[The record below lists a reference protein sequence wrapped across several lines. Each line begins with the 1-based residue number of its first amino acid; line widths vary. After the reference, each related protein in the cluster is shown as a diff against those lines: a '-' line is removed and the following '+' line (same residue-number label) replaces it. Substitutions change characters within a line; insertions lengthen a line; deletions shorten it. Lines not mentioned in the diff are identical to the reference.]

1 MSSVNKVTLIG
12 NICRDPEVRRMNSGD
27 SVVSFSLATN
37 ERWKDRNSG
46 EVRDKAEFHN
56 IVIFNEHIGKV
67 AEQYCKKGS
76 KVYIEGQ
83 LQTRKY
89 TDKDGN
95 ERQTTEIVLQ
105 RFRGELTLLDSKPS
119 DGERQEREPAGRT
132 YAMRKSDGG
141 SNTKPR
147 MSDAIDDD
155 IPFNMEWR

>member
-1 MSSVNKVTLIG
+1 MSGSVNRVTLIG
-12 NICRDPEVRRMNSGD
+12 NLGRDPEVRRMNSGD
-27 SVVSFSLATN
+27 SVVSFSLATTDS
-37 ERWKDRNSG
+37 WKDKSG
-46 EVRDKAEFHN
+46 ERQERVTWHN
-56 IVIFNEHIGKV
+56 IVVFNEGLGKV
-67 AEQYCKKGS
+67 AEAYCKKGS

-132 YAMRKSDGG
+132 YASRRNEGSGNASMRDQIS
-141 SNTKPR
+141 
-147 MSDAIDDD
+147 DD
-155 IPFNMEWR
+155 IPFAPEFR

>member
-1 MSSVNKVTLIG
+1 MSGSINKVILIG
-12 NICRDPEVRRMNSGD
+12 RIGKDPEVRRMNSGD
-27 SVVSFSLATN
+27 SVVSFSLATTDS
-37 ERWKDRNSG
+37 WKDKSG
-46 EVRDKAEFHN
+46 ERQDRATWHN

-132 YAMRKSDGG
+132 YASRRNEGSGNAPMRDQ
-141 SNTKPR
+141 
-147 MSDAIDDD
+147 IDDD
-155 IPFNMEWR
+155 LPF

>member
-1 MSSVNKVTLIG
+1 MSGSINKVILIG
-12 NICRDPEVRRMNSGD
+12 RIGKDPEVRRMNSGD
-27 SVVSFSLATN
+27 SVVSFSLATTDS
-37 ERWKDRNSG
+37 WKDKSG
-46 EVRDKAEFHN
+46 ERQDRATWHN
-56 IVIFNEHIGKV
+56 IVIFNEHICKV
-67 AEQYCKKGS
+67 AEAYCKKGS

-132 YAMRKSDGG
+132 YASRRNEGSGNAPMRDQIS
-141 SNTKPR
+141 
-147 MSDAIDDD
+147 DD
-155 IPFNMEWR
+155 IPFAPEFR

>member
-1 MSSVNKVTLIG
+1 MSGSVNRVTLIG
-12 NICRDPEVRRMNSGD
+12 NLGRDPEVRRMNSGD
-27 SVVSFSLATN
+27 SVVSFSLATTDS
-37 ERWKDRNSG
+37 WKDKSG
-46 EVRDKAEFHN
+46 ERQERVTWHN
-56 IVIFNEHIGKV
+56 IVVFNEGLGKV
-67 AEQYCKKGS
+67 AESYCKKGS

-132 YAMRKSDGG
+132 YASRRNEGSGNAPMRDQ
-141 SNTKPR
+141 
-147 MSDAIDDD
+147 IDDD
-155 IPFNMEWR
+155 LPF

>member
-56 IVIFNEHIGKV
+56 IVIFNKHIGKV

-119 DGERQEREPAGRT
+119 DSERQEREPAGRT
-132 YAMRKSDGG
+132 YASRRNEGSGNAPMRDQ
-141 SNTKPR
+141 
-147 MSDAIDDD
+147 IDDD
-155 IPFNMEWR
+155 LPF